1 MQYLIIQ
8 FVFIVSA
15 AYAVVVTRQLAMF
28 ALTSTNVASDL
39 LHANS
44 SVRTPRVPTS
54 VSVELAMRWT
64 KMGPT
69 VEMWMNVNVEHI
81 LVNRSV
87 AILRDLTSVLV
98 KMDMK
103 RGVMRVLVSFC
114 LLHLFCK
121 LFYTFFNF
129 LSFLSPKM

>member
-1 MQYLIIQ
+1 MWTNALLCLGC
-8 FVFIVSA
+8 VHPADVSTLLAVSA
-15 AYAVVVTRQLAMF
+15 AYAVVVIRQLAMF
-28 ALTSTNVASDL
+28 AQTSTNVASDL

-44 SVRTPRVPTS
+44 SVRTLRVPTS

-69 VEMWMNVNVEHI
+69 AEMWMNVNVEHI

-103 RGVMRVLVSFC
+103 RGVMRVL
-114 LLHLFCK
+114 
-121 LFYTFFNF
+121 
-129 LSFLSPKM
+129 M